1 MEQIKL
7 SEYIKALQAL
17 YEDHGDTLPLYYS
30 IDEEGNDFKPVY
42 YEPGTMQLDEPDAME
57 VICVN

>member
-30 IDEEGNDFKPVY
+30 IDDEGNDYKPVY
-42 YEPGTMQLDEPDAME
+42 YEPGTMVLDGMDHEQ
-57 VICVN
+57 VIVVN